1 MSNFFCCGFRCLK
14 SRMRCGLVL
23 MVTLGL
29 WPNSLLADPTR
40 PPAWVGVNLNAG
52 QQSEAEQP
60 LPVLVLHQILIGH
73 KKLAVINGQLLSEGD
88 SIEKRTLIQI
98 KKHEVV
104 LKSTQGQQILSLL
117 NSRVRQS
124 VGTD

>member
-1 MSNFFCCGFRCLK
+1 MSSFCYPQKNLHRVSLAA
-14 SRMRCGLVL
+14 LV
-23 MVTLGL
+23 VAIL
-29 WPNSLLADPTR
+29 WPATLWADPTR
-40 PPAWVGVNLNAG
+40 PPAWVGAG
-52 QQSEAEQP
+52 MDMQPSAGKEEP
-60 LPVLVLHQILIGH
+60 LPVLVLHQILIGRQ
-73 KKLAVINGQLLSEGD
+73 KLAVINGQLLSEGD
-88 SIEKRTLIQI
+88 SIEKRTLVQI